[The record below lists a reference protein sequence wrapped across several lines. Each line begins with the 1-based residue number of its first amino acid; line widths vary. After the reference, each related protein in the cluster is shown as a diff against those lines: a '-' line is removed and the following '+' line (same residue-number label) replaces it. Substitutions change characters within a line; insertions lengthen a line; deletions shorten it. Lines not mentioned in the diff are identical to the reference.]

1 MKNQRLNAWKTL
13 ISFLNILSVTN
24 RNVIQAHHTFRGWN
38 ELQSQISSE
47 KRSDRTVR
55 SKQISIK
62 DLFND
67 LLNER
72 KGFKYQITLKVTL
85 QKYKS
90 TEIDFAPV
98 YFNSTTITV
107 TNERFSLEN
116 AFQEI
121 VYMIN
126 NWIIEGSVWIVEL
139 IQSQYINIWTYRHDE
154 DVLLYN
160 YLLN

>member
-1 MKNQRLNAWKTL
+1 M
-13 ISFLNILSVTN
+13 TN
-24 RNVIQAHHTFRGWN
+24 WNVIQTHHTFRGWN

-67 LLNER
+67 LLNQT

-85 QKYKS
+85 EKYKS
-90 TEIDFAPV
+90 TEIEFAPV

-121 VYMIN
+121 LYRVN
-126 NWIIEGSVWIVEL
+126 NWIIEGSGWIVEL
-139 IQSQYINIWTYRHDE
+139 IESQYINIWTYRHDE